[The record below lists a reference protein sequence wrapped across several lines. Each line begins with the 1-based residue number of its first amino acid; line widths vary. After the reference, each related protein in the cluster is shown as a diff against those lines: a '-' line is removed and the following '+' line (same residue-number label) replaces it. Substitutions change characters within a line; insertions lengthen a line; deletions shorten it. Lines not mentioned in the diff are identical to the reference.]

1 MSKRSS
7 AFPTPA
13 VHADKPGNLGDID
26 AAGHSNGASA
36 PEVGEFSQLAL
47 GQRLREARREAN
59 LTLQQ
64 LSQSSGYSV
73 THLSQVERGHACP
86 TIGALRKISQAIGK
100 DIRGFLELSPLPD
113 TSIIRRD
120 GRPSE
125 DSPGGLMRH
134 EALSLGV
141 PGGELEATLLVLKP
155 FGTKAA
161 EPATG
166 SDNGRTYYLLKGCAE
181 LHHETQVLR
190 CETGEAVHV
199 ASGTTVKLRNPESE
213 SCEILSVALGA
224 EDSGRQFAPAK
235 A

>member
-1 MSKRSS
+1 MSKRPS

-13 VHADKPGNLGDID
+13 VNVDKPGNLGDTL
-26 AAGHSNGASA
+26 AAGHSNGASG
-36 PEVGEFSQLAL
+36 PEVDDFSQVAL

-64 LSQSSGYSV
+64 LSQTSGYSV
-73 THLSQVERGHACP
+73 THLSQDERGHACP

-100 DIRGFLELSPLPD
+100 DIRGVLELSPLPD

-125 DSPGGLMRH
+125 DSPGGLVRH

-161 EPATG
+161 EPASG

-181 LHHETQVLR
+181 LRHEAQVLR
-190 CETGEAVHV
+190 CEAGEAVHV
-199 ASGTTVKLRNPESE
+199 ASGTTVQLRNPESE
-213 SCEILSVALGA
+213 PCEILSVALGA
-224 EDSGRQFAPAK
+224 EASSRQFAPAK

>member
-1 MSKRSS
+1 MNKRSS
-7 AFPTPA
+7 AFPTSA
-13 VHADKPGNLGDID
+13 AHADKPGQVG
-26 AAGHSNGASA
+26 GVPA
-36 PEVGEFSQLAL
+36 PVPSDDGSEPGIGEFSQTAL

-64 LSQSSGYSV
+64 LSQASGYSV

-86 TIGALRKISQAIGK
+86 TIGALRKVSQAIGK

-125 DSPGGLMRH
+125 DSPGGLVRH

-141 PGGELEATLLVLKP
+141 PGGELEATLLVLRP
-155 FGTKAA
+155 FGSKAA
-161 EPATG
+161 EPVGG
-166 SDNGRTYYLLKGCAE
+166 SENGRTFYLLKGRAE
-181 LHHETQVLR
+181 LLHESQVLH

-199 ASGTTVKLRNPESE
+199 AAGAAVTLRNPASE
-213 SCEILSVALGA
+213 PCEILSVALGS
-224 EDSGRQFAPAK
+224 EDSSRRLAPAP